1 MRSLQWPPGSTQHT
15 AYPTP
20 QTSTSMLPLW
30 PHSPQLFLLLSPFQ
44 PQWLDSFDHTRH
56 AFALKPLPSLVA
68 LPGML
73 FPSSM
78 CWKYQG
84 WLTFKSLFTII
95 FIRSAMTI
103 LYSQSSLHSSVFN
116 SAFLLLIY
124 FVLCFLSVSF
134 HWYVRLMKKK
144 SFVCFVHWYIS
155 STSSI

>member
-1 MRSLQWPPGSTQHT
+1 MASRIYT
-15 AYPTP
+15 AYR
-20 QTSTSMLPLW
+20 L
-30 PHSPQLFLLLSPFQ
+30 PHSPDQHQHATSLTSFPTTLLTAFSIPASVTWLFFH
-44 PQWLDSFDHTRH
+44 HTRH